1 MKQISVAKLKHLK
14 SMKTKIET
22 FKFEFL
28 NLNMSKHRN

>member
-22 FKFEFL
+22 FKFEFFEL
-28 NLNMSKHRN
+28 KI